1 MKLHI
6 YLALALPLLAS
17 AHPFIVEH
25 IETPYHRIQ
34 THNDTIHVHEPRDGT
49 SIEIKSSISN
59 SSVNKTQN
67 NANGKFGVI
76 NNAKSANV
84 AIGDNPKHTAD
95 FYSFGHKKMLIS
107 TGSNTGGWNTKNHGK
122 LWLPIRREKVQKPL
136 ARGGKERSEKIA
148 RYRKLRARQNKDGYR
163 WDDNMRPML
172 HVANLLNVATLLSNM
187 CLGRKLRPRR
197 ASWPHPIQAQIFHF

>member
-6 YLALALPLLAS
+6 YLALDLPLLAF

-84 AIGDNPKHTAD
+84 AIGDNSKHTAD
-95 FYSFGHKKMLIS
+95 FHSFGHKKMLNS

-122 LWLPIRREKVQKPL
+122 L
-136 ARGGKERSEKIA
+136 
-148 RYRKLRARQNKDGYR
+148 
-163 WDDNMRPML
+163 
-172 HVANLLNVATLLSNM
+172 
-187 CLGRKLRPRR
+187 
-197 ASWPHPIQAQIFHF
+197 